1 MSGVRTDAS
10 GNVILTAN
18 GVDAVTAKTTGV
30 ITAGA
35 QGISG
40 LDCATVNQVLG
51 LGQTWQ
57 DVTASRALGVTYTN
71 STGRAIQIGPQLA
84 AGAGTIANLLIN
96 GVVVNQLG
104 SPQANGQL
112 AGLYPIIP
120 NGATYSIAQAAGTLS
135 ISKWWEYR

>member
-18 GVDAVTAKTTGV
+18 GVDAVKANVSGV

-35 QGISG
+35 QGVSG
-40 LDCATVNQVLG
+40 LDVATINQSFG
-51 LGQTWQ
+51 QGQTWQ
-57 DVTASRALGVTYTN
+57 DMTASRALGTTYTN
-71 STGRAIQIGPQLA
+71 STGRSIQIGPQLA
-84 AGAGTIANLLIN
+84 AGAGTIGNLLIN

-104 SPQANGQL
+104 SPQANSQL

-120 NGATYSIAQAAGTLS
+120 NGATYSIAQGAGTLS